1 MEIHQLR
8 GANPGGFDSLVMSRH
23 GNVGRVSPKTS
34 PQKPTNPCETW
45 DLPKI
50 SHQPNAS
57 GWFKQIISPNSL
69 SPVITFTAP
78 HPILKCFQSW
88 LGHIYN
94 DTSRNHRF
102 TEVLSI
108 NSLPILSGPDAAPG
122 AKPNPKNLISSWC
135 GCKDRFQHNAN
146 KCQVASKVGFCC

>member
-1 MEIHQLR
+1 MQETWDHWCFHMEIHQLR

-78 HPILKCFQSW
+78 PPHL
-88 LGHIYN
+88 
-94 DTSRNHRF
+94 
-102 TEVLSI
+102 EMLSVVVGTHLQRHVKE
-108 NSLPILSGPDAAPG
+108 SSFYRGTQHQLPSHTLRARC
-122 AKPNPKNLISSWC
+122 SSWC
-135 GCKDRFQHNAN
+135 QAKSQEFDLLL
-146 KCQVASKVGFCC
+146 VWL